1 MPGFFSNTLAV
12 LRREIYRVARQP
24 MYWLL
29 TVILPIVAFAFF
41 AVLLYKGVA
50 RDIPIAVVDQDNS
63 TLSRKVT
70 QMIDATPT
78 AWVAYGV
85 QGMEEAERL
94 MLQGKVMGIVLIPD
108 FFEKN
113 ILNNSQTHLESYL
126 TGTNITVN
134 GLLAKDLQT
143 TVTTFTA
150 GIQLQLLMKQGLTEK
165 QAMAQ
170 LMPVR
175 FDKHVLFNPHINYGY
190 YLSPSFMPMM
200 LLIFTIMAT
209 IFVIGTELKNG
220 TAREWYDTAGGSVF
234 AAYAGKILPITVI
247 MFLMSELMLLVI
259 FKVVGVPLN
268 GSLTVITISNLL
280 FILSYQSL
288 GAMIVTVLSN
298 LRLSLSIGGGYSVLA
313 FTFSGL
319 TFPIMAMSKPM
330 QWFCCIFPFTFYT
343 DIMVDQALRG
353 APAIYSLP
361 DMGIIA
367 LLIYST
373 LYSLAYG
380 TQVLRNVPIGVI
392 DMSNTST
399 SRQLINTFNAG
410 PNVYVAYEPGDMDE
424 AKHLFYDREIY
435 GVVYIP
441 SDYEEKLLGGQQAVV
456 SLYVDASYFLMYRQ
470 AFQELVSGIG
480 TTGAMV
486 EFQRLIAKGA
496 NIPQATATTQPVIY
510 QSHNLFNPYLGY
522 GSFVMPAIIMVIIQQ
537 TMLIGIG
544 MIGGTW
550 SEFGLYKKL
559 IPPGRRRMST
569 LPVVAG
575 KAFVYAS
582 IYAVTLFYIL
592 GLHYKLFH
600 FPTNGHTADIIAFL
614 IPYLLSCIFLG
625 IAVSTLFQRR
635 EQSIML
641 LLWCSIPAL
650 MLSGASVPRE
660 AMPEWLYR
668 FGQILP
674 SSSGVEG
681 FIRLQ
686 SMGASFSDVLHE
698 VRILWILT
706 IVYGGFAAVGIH
718 LRLKQAA
725 GK

>member
-247 MFLMSELMLLVI
+247 MFLMSELILQGGRRTAERQPDGHHHQQSALHPELPVPRCDDRHRVEQFAPVAFDRRRLLGTGLHV
-259 FKVVGVPLN
+259 FGPYVPDY
-268 GSLTVITISNLL
+268 GYEQTHAMVLL
-280 FILSYQSL
+280 HLSVHILHRHH
-288 GAMIVTVLSN
+288 G
-298 LRLSLSIGGGYSVLA
+298 R
-313 FTFSGL
+313 SG
-319 TFPIMAMSKPM
+319 PARCSG
-330 QWFCCIFPFTFYT
+330 
-343 DIMVDQALRG
+343 DILVARHG
-353 APAIYSLP
+353 HHRPVHHSSAAVSAAPA
-361 DMGIIA
+361 
-367 LLIYST
+367 
-373 LYSLAYG
+373 
-380 TQVLRNVPIGVI
+380 
-392 DMSNTST
+392 
-399 SRQLINTFNAG
+399 
-410 PNVYVAYEPGDMDE
+410 
-424 AKHLFYDREIY
+424 H
-435 GVVYIP
+435 
-441 SDYEEKLLGGQQAVV
+441 
-456 SLYVDASYFLMYRQ
+456 
-470 AFQELVSGIG
+470 
-480 TTGAMV
+480 
-486 EFQRLIAKGA
+486 
-496 NIPQATATTQPVIY
+496 
-510 QSHNLFNPYLGY
+510 H
-522 GSFVMPAIIMVIIQQ
+522 
-537 TMLIGIG
+537 
-544 MIGGTW
+544 
-550 SEFGLYKKL
+550 
-559 IPPGRRRMST
+559 
-569 LPVVAG
+569 
-575 KAFVYAS
+575 
-582 IYAVTLFYIL
+582 
-592 GLHYKLFH
+592 
-600 FPTNGHTADIIAFL
+600 
-614 IPYLLSCIFLG
+614 
-625 IAVSTLFQRR
+625 
-635 EQSIML
+635 
-641 LLWCSIPAL
+641 
-650 MLSGASVPRE
+650 
-660 AMPEWLYR
+660 
-668 FGQILP
+668 
-674 SSSGVEG
+674 
-681 FIRLQ
+681 
-686 SMGASFSDVLHE
+686 LHE
-698 VRILWILT
+698 
-706 IVYGGFAAVGIH
+706 
-718 LRLKQAA
+718 
-725 GK
+725 

>member
-1 MPGFFSNTLAV
+1 MSRFTKQITS
-12 LRREIYRVARQP
+12 
-24 MYWLL
+24 YWQQFR
-29 TVILPIVAFAFF
+29 TVVRNEYGSIFTDAGVIL
-41 AVLLYKGVA
+41 VL
-50 RDIPIAVVDQDNS
+50 
-63 TLSRKVT
+63 
-70 QMIDATPT
+70 
-78 AWVAYGV
+78 
-85 QGMEEAERL
+85 
-94 MLQGKVMGIVLIPD
+94 VL
-108 FFEKN
+108 
-113 ILNNSQTHLESYL
+113 
-126 TGTNITVN
+126 
-134 GLLAKDLQT
+134 
-143 TVTTFTA
+143 
-150 GIQLQLLMKQGLTEK
+150 
-165 QAMAQ
+165 
-170 LMPVR
+170 
-175 FDKHVLFNPHINYGY
+175 
-190 YLSPSFMPMM
+190 
-200 LLIFTIMAT
+200 
-209 IFVIGTELKNG
+209 
-220 TAREWYDTAGGSVF
+220 
-234 AAYAGKILPITVI
+234 
-247 MFLMSELMLLVI
+247 
-259 FKVVGVPLN
+259 
-268 GSLTVITISNLL
+268 
-280 FILSYQSL
+280 
-288 GAMIVTVLSN
+288 
-298 LRLSLSIGGGYSVLA
+298 
-313 FTFSGL
+313 
-319 TFPIMAMSKPM
+319 
-330 QWFCCIFPFTFYT
+330 
-343 DIMVDQALRG
+343 
-353 APAIYSLP
+353 
-361 DMGIIA
+361 A

-625 IAVSTLFQRR
+625 IAVSTAVPATRTVDHAVTLVFDPGSDAQRSFR
-635 EQSIML
+635 TPRSDARMALPVRPDSAEQQRGRRVH
-641 LLWCSIPAL
+641 PA
-650 MLSGASVPRE
+650 PK
-660 AMPEWLYR
+660 
-668 FGQILP
+668 
-674 SSSGVEG
+674 
-681 FIRLQ
+681 
-686 SMGASFSDVLHE
+686 
-698 VRILWILT
+698 
-706 IVYGGFAAVGIH
+706 YGGFVQRRVARGTYPVDSH
-718 LRLKQAA
+718 DSLRRIRCCRHTPSPQE
-725 GK
+725 GRR

>member
-247 MFLMSELMLLVI
+247 MFLMSELIAPGHLQGGRRTAERQPDGHHHQQSALHPELPVPRCDDRHRVEQFAPVAFDRRRLLGTGLHV
-259 FKVVGVPLN
+259 FGPYVPDY
-268 GSLTVITISNLL
+268 GYEQTHAMVLL
-280 FILSYQSL
+280 HLSVHILHRHH
-288 GAMIVTVLSN
+288 G
-298 LRLSLSIGGGYSVLA
+298 R
-313 FTFSGL
+313 SG
-319 TFPIMAMSKPM
+319 PARCSG
-330 QWFCCIFPFTFYT
+330 
-343 DIMVDQALRG
+343 DILVARHG
-353 APAIYSLP
+353 HHRPVHHSSAAVSAAPA
-361 DMGIIA
+361 
-367 LLIYST
+367 
-373 LYSLAYG
+373 
-380 TQVLRNVPIGVI
+380 
-392 DMSNTST
+392 
-399 SRQLINTFNAG
+399 
-410 PNVYVAYEPGDMDE
+410 
-424 AKHLFYDREIY
+424 H
-435 GVVYIP
+435 
-441 SDYEEKLLGGQQAVV
+441 
-456 SLYVDASYFLMYRQ
+456 
-470 AFQELVSGIG
+470 
-480 TTGAMV
+480 
-486 EFQRLIAKGA
+486 
-496 NIPQATATTQPVIY
+496 
-510 QSHNLFNPYLGY
+510 H
-522 GSFVMPAIIMVIIQQ
+522 
-537 TMLIGIG
+537 
-544 MIGGTW
+544 
-550 SEFGLYKKL
+550 
-559 IPPGRRRMST
+559 
-569 LPVVAG
+569 
-575 KAFVYAS
+575 
-582 IYAVTLFYIL
+582 
-592 GLHYKLFH
+592 
-600 FPTNGHTADIIAFL
+600 
-614 IPYLLSCIFLG
+614 
-625 IAVSTLFQRR
+625 
-635 EQSIML
+635 
-641 LLWCSIPAL
+641 
-650 MLSGASVPRE
+650 
-660 AMPEWLYR
+660 
-668 FGQILP
+668 
-674 SSSGVEG
+674 
-681 FIRLQ
+681 
-686 SMGASFSDVLHE
+686 LHE
-698 VRILWILT
+698 
-706 IVYGGFAAVGIH
+706 
-718 LRLKQAA
+718 
-725 GK
+725 

>member
-1 MPGFFSNTLAV
+1 MSRFTKQITS
-12 LRREIYRVARQP
+12 
-24 MYWLL
+24 YWQQFR
-29 TVILPIVAFAFF
+29 TVVRNEYGSIFTDAGVIL
-41 AVLLYKGVA
+41 VL
-50 RDIPIAVVDQDNS
+50 
-63 TLSRKVT
+63 
-70 QMIDATPT
+70 
-78 AWVAYGV
+78 
-85 QGMEEAERL
+85 
-94 MLQGKVMGIVLIPD
+94 VL
-108 FFEKN
+108 
-113 ILNNSQTHLESYL
+113 
-126 TGTNITVN
+126 
-134 GLLAKDLQT
+134 
-143 TVTTFTA
+143 
-150 GIQLQLLMKQGLTEK
+150 
-165 QAMAQ
+165 
-170 LMPVR
+170 
-175 FDKHVLFNPHINYGY
+175 
-190 YLSPSFMPMM
+190 
-200 LLIFTIMAT
+200 
-209 IFVIGTELKNG
+209 
-220 TAREWYDTAGGSVF
+220 
-234 AAYAGKILPITVI
+234 
-247 MFLMSELMLLVI
+247 
-259 FKVVGVPLN
+259 
-268 GSLTVITISNLL
+268 
-280 FILSYQSL
+280 
-288 GAMIVTVLSN
+288 
-298 LRLSLSIGGGYSVLA
+298 
-313 FTFSGL
+313 
-319 TFPIMAMSKPM
+319 
-330 QWFCCIFPFTFYT
+330 
-343 DIMVDQALRG
+343 
-353 APAIYSLP
+353 
-361 DMGIIA
+361 A

-600 FPTNGHTADIIAFL
+600 FPTNGHTADIIAFSH
-614 IPYLLSCIFLG
+614 PVS
-625 IAVSTLFQRR
+625 AVLYFPGHRRLDAVPAARTVDHAVTLVFDPGSDAQRSFR
-635 EQSIML
+635 T
-641 LLWCSIPAL
+641 
-650 MLSGASVPRE
+650 PR
-660 AMPEWLYR
+660 
-668 FGQILP
+668 
-674 SSSGVEG
+674 
-681 FIRLQ
+681 
-686 SMGASFSDVLHE
+686 SD
-698 VRILWILT
+698 
-706 IVYGGFAAVGIH
+706 A
-718 LRLKQAA
+718 
-725 GK
+725 

>member
-12 LRREIYRVARQP
+12 LRREIHRVARQP

-247 MFLMSELMLLVI
+247 MFLMSELMLLVHLQ
-259 FKVVGVPLN
+259 GGRRTAERQPDGHHHQQSALHPELPVPRCDDRHR
-268 GSLTVITISNLL
+268 VEQFAPVAFDRRRLL
-280 FILSYQSL
+280 GTGLHVFGPYVPDYGYEQTHAMVLLHLSVHILHRHH
-288 GAMIVTVLSN
+288 G
-298 LRLSLSIGGGYSVLA
+298 R
-313 FTFSGL
+313 SG
-319 TFPIMAMSKPM
+319 PARCSG
-330 QWFCCIFPFTFYT
+330 
-343 DIMVDQALRG
+343 DILVARHG
-353 APAIYSLP
+353 HHRPVHHSSAAVSAAPA
-361 DMGIIA
+361 
-367 LLIYST
+367 
-373 LYSLAYG
+373 
-380 TQVLRNVPIGVI
+380 
-392 DMSNTST
+392 
-399 SRQLINTFNAG
+399 
-410 PNVYVAYEPGDMDE
+410 
-424 AKHLFYDREIY
+424 H
-435 GVVYIP
+435 
-441 SDYEEKLLGGQQAVV
+441 
-456 SLYVDASYFLMYRQ
+456 
-470 AFQELVSGIG
+470 
-480 TTGAMV
+480 
-486 EFQRLIAKGA
+486 
-496 NIPQATATTQPVIY
+496 
-510 QSHNLFNPYLGY
+510 H
-522 GSFVMPAIIMVIIQQ
+522 
-537 TMLIGIG
+537 
-544 MIGGTW
+544 
-550 SEFGLYKKL
+550 
-559 IPPGRRRMST
+559 
-569 LPVVAG
+569 
-575 KAFVYAS
+575 
-582 IYAVTLFYIL
+582 
-592 GLHYKLFH
+592 
-600 FPTNGHTADIIAFL
+600 
-614 IPYLLSCIFLG
+614 
-625 IAVSTLFQRR
+625 
-635 EQSIML
+635 
-641 LLWCSIPAL
+641 
-650 MLSGASVPRE
+650 
-660 AMPEWLYR
+660 
-668 FGQILP
+668 
-674 SSSGVEG
+674 
-681 FIRLQ
+681 
-686 SMGASFSDVLHE
+686 LHE
-698 VRILWILT
+698 
-706 IVYGGFAAVGIH
+706 
-718 LRLKQAA
+718 
-725 GK
+725 

>member
-1 MPGFFSNTLAV
+1 MSRFTKQITS
-12 LRREIYRVARQP
+12 
-24 MYWLL
+24 YWQQFR
-29 TVILPIVAFAFF
+29 TVVRNEYGSIFTDAGVIL
-41 AVLLYKGVA
+41 VL
-50 RDIPIAVVDQDNS
+50 
-63 TLSRKVT
+63 
-70 QMIDATPT
+70 
-78 AWVAYGV
+78 
-85 QGMEEAERL
+85 
-94 MLQGKVMGIVLIPD
+94 VL
-108 FFEKN
+108 
-113 ILNNSQTHLESYL
+113 
-126 TGTNITVN
+126 
-134 GLLAKDLQT
+134 
-143 TVTTFTA
+143 
-150 GIQLQLLMKQGLTEK
+150 
-165 QAMAQ
+165 
-170 LMPVR
+170 
-175 FDKHVLFNPHINYGY
+175 
-190 YLSPSFMPMM
+190 
-200 LLIFTIMAT
+200 
-209 IFVIGTELKNG
+209 
-220 TAREWYDTAGGSVF
+220 
-234 AAYAGKILPITVI
+234 
-247 MFLMSELMLLVI
+247 
-259 FKVVGVPLN
+259 
-268 GSLTVITISNLL
+268 
-280 FILSYQSL
+280 
-288 GAMIVTVLSN
+288 
-298 LRLSLSIGGGYSVLA
+298 
-313 FTFSGL
+313 
-319 TFPIMAMSKPM
+319 
-330 QWFCCIFPFTFYT
+330 
-343 DIMVDQALRG
+343 
-353 APAIYSLP
+353 
-361 DMGIIA
+361 A

-410 PNVYVAYEPGDMDE
+410 PNVYVAYDPGDMDE

-641 LLWCSIPAL
+641 LLVFDPGSDAQRSFRTPRSDARMALPVRPDSAEQQRGRRVHPA
-650 MLSGASVPRE
+650 PK
-660 AMPEWLYR
+660 
-668 FGQILP
+668 
-674 SSSGVEG
+674 
-681 FIRLQ
+681 
-686 SMGASFSDVLHE
+686 
-698 VRILWILT
+698 
-706 IVYGGFAAVGIH
+706 YGGFVQRRVARGTYPVDSH
-718 LRLKQAA
+718 DSLRRIRCCRHTPSPQE
-725 GK
+725 GRR

>member
-209 IFVIGTELKNG
+209 VFVIGTELKNG

-234 AAYAGKILPITVI
+234 AAYAGKILPITAI
-247 MFLMSELMLLVI
+247 MFLMSELMLLVHLQ
-259 FKVVGVPLN
+259 GGRRTAERQPDGHHHQQSALHPELPVPRRDDRHR
-268 GSLTVITISNLL
+268 VE
-280 FILSYQSL
+280 QSAPVAFDRRRLL
-288 GAMIVTVLSN
+288 GAGLHVFGPYVPDYGYEQTHAMVL
-298 LRLSLSIGGGYSVLA
+298 LPFPVHILHRHHGR
-313 FTFSGL
+313 SG
-319 TFPIMAMSKPM
+319 PARCSG
-330 QWFCCIFPFTFYT
+330 
-343 DIMVDQALRG
+343 DILVARHG
-353 APAIYSLP
+353 HHRPVHHSSAAVSAAPA
-361 DMGIIA
+361 
-367 LLIYST
+367 
-373 LYSLAYG
+373 
-380 TQVLRNVPIGVI
+380 
-392 DMSNTST
+392 
-399 SRQLINTFNAG
+399 
-410 PNVYVAYEPGDMDE
+410 
-424 AKHLFYDREIY
+424 H
-435 GVVYIP
+435 
-441 SDYEEKLLGGQQAVV
+441 
-456 SLYVDASYFLMYRQ
+456 
-470 AFQELVSGIG
+470 
-480 TTGAMV
+480 
-486 EFQRLIAKGA
+486 
-496 NIPQATATTQPVIY
+496 
-510 QSHNLFNPYLGY
+510 H
-522 GSFVMPAIIMVIIQQ
+522 
-537 TMLIGIG
+537 
-544 MIGGTW
+544 
-550 SEFGLYKKL
+550 
-559 IPPGRRRMST
+559 
-569 LPVVAG
+569 
-575 KAFVYAS
+575 
-582 IYAVTLFYIL
+582 
-592 GLHYKLFH
+592 
-600 FPTNGHTADIIAFL
+600 
-614 IPYLLSCIFLG
+614 
-625 IAVSTLFQRR
+625 
-635 EQSIML
+635 
-641 LLWCSIPAL
+641 
-650 MLSGASVPRE
+650 
-660 AMPEWLYR
+660 
-668 FGQILP
+668 
-674 SSSGVEG
+674 
-681 FIRLQ
+681 
-686 SMGASFSDVLHE
+686 LHE
-698 VRILWILT
+698 
-706 IVYGGFAAVGIH
+706 
-718 LRLKQAA
+718 
-725 GK
+725 

>member
-1 MPGFFSNTLAV
+1 MSRFTKQITS
-12 LRREIYRVARQP
+12 
-24 MYWLL
+24 YWQQFR
-29 TVILPIVAFAFF
+29 TVVRNEYGSIFTDAGVIL
-41 AVLLYKGVA
+41 VL
-50 RDIPIAVVDQDNS
+50 
-63 TLSRKVT
+63 
-70 QMIDATPT
+70 
-78 AWVAYGV
+78 
-85 QGMEEAERL
+85 
-94 MLQGKVMGIVLIPD
+94 VL
-108 FFEKN
+108 
-113 ILNNSQTHLESYL
+113 
-126 TGTNITVN
+126 
-134 GLLAKDLQT
+134 
-143 TVTTFTA
+143 
-150 GIQLQLLMKQGLTEK
+150 
-165 QAMAQ
+165 
-170 LMPVR
+170 
-175 FDKHVLFNPHINYGY
+175 
-190 YLSPSFMPMM
+190 
-200 LLIFTIMAT
+200 
-209 IFVIGTELKNG
+209 
-220 TAREWYDTAGGSVF
+220 
-234 AAYAGKILPITVI
+234 
-247 MFLMSELMLLVI
+247 
-259 FKVVGVPLN
+259 
-268 GSLTVITISNLL
+268 
-280 FILSYQSL
+280 
-288 GAMIVTVLSN
+288 
-298 LRLSLSIGGGYSVLA
+298 
-313 FTFSGL
+313 
-319 TFPIMAMSKPM
+319 
-330 QWFCCIFPFTFYT
+330 
-343 DIMVDQALRG
+343 
-353 APAIYSLP
+353 
-361 DMGIIA
+361 A

-635 EQSIML
+635 EQSDHAVTLVFDPGSDAQRSFRTPRSDARMAL
-641 LLWCSIPAL
+641 PVRPDSAEQQRGRRVHPA
-650 MLSGASVPRE
+650 PK
-660 AMPEWLYR
+660 
-668 FGQILP
+668 
-674 SSSGVEG
+674 
-681 FIRLQ
+681 
-686 SMGASFSDVLHE
+686 
-698 VRILWILT
+698 
-706 IVYGGFAAVGIH
+706 YGGFVQRRVARGTYPVDSH
-718 LRLKQAA
+718 DSLRRIRCCRHTPSPQE
-725 GK
+725 GRR

>member
-1 MPGFFSNTLAV
+1 MSRFTKQITS
-12 LRREIYRVARQP
+12 
-24 MYWLL
+24 YWQQFR
-29 TVILPIVAFAFF
+29 TVVRNEYGSIFTDAGVIL
-41 AVLLYKGVA
+41 VL
-50 RDIPIAVVDQDNS
+50 
-63 TLSRKVT
+63 
-70 QMIDATPT
+70 
-78 AWVAYGV
+78 
-85 QGMEEAERL
+85 
-94 MLQGKVMGIVLIPD
+94 VL
-108 FFEKN
+108 
-113 ILNNSQTHLESYL
+113 
-126 TGTNITVN
+126 
-134 GLLAKDLQT
+134 
-143 TVTTFTA
+143 
-150 GIQLQLLMKQGLTEK
+150 
-165 QAMAQ
+165 
-170 LMPVR
+170 
-175 FDKHVLFNPHINYGY
+175 
-190 YLSPSFMPMM
+190 
-200 LLIFTIMAT
+200 
-209 IFVIGTELKNG
+209 
-220 TAREWYDTAGGSVF
+220 
-234 AAYAGKILPITVI
+234 
-247 MFLMSELMLLVI
+247 
-259 FKVVGVPLN
+259 
-268 GSLTVITISNLL
+268 
-280 FILSYQSL
+280 
-288 GAMIVTVLSN
+288 
-298 LRLSLSIGGGYSVLA
+298 
-313 FTFSGL
+313 
-319 TFPIMAMSKPM
+319 
-330 QWFCCIFPFTFYT
+330 
-343 DIMVDQALRG
+343 
-353 APAIYSLP
+353 
-361 DMGIIA
+361 A

-614 IPYLLSCIFLG
+614 IPYLLSLYFPGHRRLD
-625 IAVSTLFQRR
+625 AVPAARTVDHAVALVFDPGSDAQRSFR
-635 EQSIML
+635 TPRSDARMALPVRPDSAEQQRGRRVH
-641 LLWCSIPAL
+641 PA
-650 MLSGASVPRE
+650 PK
-660 AMPEWLYR
+660 
-668 FGQILP
+668 
-674 SSSGVEG
+674 
-681 FIRLQ
+681 
-686 SMGASFSDVLHE
+686 
-698 VRILWILT
+698 
-706 IVYGGFAAVGIH
+706 YGGFVQRRVARGTYPVDSH
-718 LRLKQAA
+718 DSLRRIRCCRHTPSPQE
-725 GK
+725 GRR

>member
-1 MPGFFSNTLAV
+1 MSRFTKQITS
-12 LRREIYRVARQP
+12 
-24 MYWLL
+24 YWQQFR
-29 TVILPIVAFAFF
+29 TVVRNEYGSIFTDAGVIL
-41 AVLLYKGVA
+41 VL
-50 RDIPIAVVDQDNS
+50 
-63 TLSRKVT
+63 
-70 QMIDATPT
+70 
-78 AWVAYGV
+78 
-85 QGMEEAERL
+85 
-94 MLQGKVMGIVLIPD
+94 VL
-108 FFEKN
+108 
-113 ILNNSQTHLESYL
+113 
-126 TGTNITVN
+126 
-134 GLLAKDLQT
+134 
-143 TVTTFTA
+143 
-150 GIQLQLLMKQGLTEK
+150 
-165 QAMAQ
+165 
-170 LMPVR
+170 
-175 FDKHVLFNPHINYGY
+175 
-190 YLSPSFMPMM
+190 
-200 LLIFTIMAT
+200 
-209 IFVIGTELKNG
+209 
-220 TAREWYDTAGGSVF
+220 
-234 AAYAGKILPITVI
+234 
-247 MFLMSELMLLVI
+247 
-259 FKVVGVPLN
+259 
-268 GSLTVITISNLL
+268 
-280 FILSYQSL
+280 
-288 GAMIVTVLSN
+288 
-298 LRLSLSIGGGYSVLA
+298 
-313 FTFSGL
+313 
-319 TFPIMAMSKPM
+319 
-330 QWFCCIFPFTFYT
+330 
-343 DIMVDQALRG
+343 
-353 APAIYSLP
+353 
-361 DMGIIA
+361 A

-635 EQSIML
+635 RTVDHAVTLVFDPGSDAQRSFRTPRSDARMALPVRPDSAEQQRGRRVH
-641 LLWCSIPAL
+641 PA
-650 MLSGASVPRE
+650 PK
-660 AMPEWLYR
+660 
-668 FGQILP
+668 
-674 SSSGVEG
+674 
-681 FIRLQ
+681 
-686 SMGASFSDVLHE
+686 
-698 VRILWILT
+698 
-706 IVYGGFAAVGIH
+706 YGGFVQRRVARGTYPVDSH
-718 LRLKQAA
+718 DSLRRIRCCRHTPSPQE
-725 GK
+725 GRR

>member
-1 MPGFFSNTLAV
+1 MSRFTKQITS
-12 LRREIYRVARQP
+12 
-24 MYWLL
+24 YWQQFR
-29 TVILPIVAFAFF
+29 TVVRNEYGSIFTDAGVIL
-41 AVLLYKGVA
+41 VL
-50 RDIPIAVVDQDNS
+50 
-63 TLSRKVT
+63 
-70 QMIDATPT
+70 
-78 AWVAYGV
+78 
-85 QGMEEAERL
+85 
-94 MLQGKVMGIVLIPD
+94 VL
-108 FFEKN
+108 
-113 ILNNSQTHLESYL
+113 
-126 TGTNITVN
+126 
-134 GLLAKDLQT
+134 
-143 TVTTFTA
+143 
-150 GIQLQLLMKQGLTEK
+150 
-165 QAMAQ
+165 
-170 LMPVR
+170 
-175 FDKHVLFNPHINYGY
+175 
-190 YLSPSFMPMM
+190 
-200 LLIFTIMAT
+200 
-209 IFVIGTELKNG
+209 
-220 TAREWYDTAGGSVF
+220 
-234 AAYAGKILPITVI
+234 
-247 MFLMSELMLLVI
+247 
-259 FKVVGVPLN
+259 
-268 GSLTVITISNLL
+268 
-280 FILSYQSL
+280 
-288 GAMIVTVLSN
+288 
-298 LRLSLSIGGGYSVLA
+298 
-313 FTFSGL
+313 
-319 TFPIMAMSKPM
+319 
-330 QWFCCIFPFTFYT
+330 
-343 DIMVDQALRG
+343 
-353 APAIYSLP
+353 
-361 DMGIIA
+361 A

-424 AKHLFYDREIY
+424 AKHLFYAGDIRR
-435 GVVYIP
+435 GLHP
-441 SDYEEKLLGGQQAVV
+441 LRLRGKTARRTAGGRFALCR
-456 SLYVDASYFLMYRQ
+456 SSYFLMYRQ

-625 IAVSTLFQRR
+625 IVVSTLFQRR

-660 AMPEWLYR
+660 AMPEWLYL

-681 FIRLQ
+681 FIRIQ